1 MPDLST
7 FQLVFAFAT
16 MFLGGLVKGTIGLGM
31 KMVALG
37 LLATV
42 MPLPAAITV
51 IIVPGLASNA
61 WQTFSGPPQRET
73 LLRLWSFFALFCIG
87 IWFGTEILVAGNPRL
102 IAVILGALLV
112 TYALYA
118 LAAPRLPHPGRHE
131 VWLSPT
137 IGSINGILAGMTGSD
152 AVPGVPYMQCLQ
164 LNRDQLVQAMG
175 LLFLLGSGV
184 IAVAFT
190 VQGIFTRE
198 LAIASTAA
206 TVPTLAGYWLGE
218 KIRHRIPEEQFRQL
232 MLIAL
237 LVLGLYIV
245 ISKLV

>member
-1 MPDLST
+1 MLDLST
-7 FQLVFAFAT
+7 FQIVFAFAT
-16 MFLGGLVKGTIGLGM
+16 MVLGGLVKGTIGLGM
-31 KMVALG
+31 KIVALG

-42 MPLPAAITV
+42 MPLPSAIAV

-61 WQTFSGPPQRET
+61 WQTFSGPPQRDT
-73 LLRLWSFFALFCIG
+73 LGRLWPFFLMFCIG

-102 IAVILGALLV
+102 ITATLGAVLV
-112 TYALYA
+112 IYALYA
-118 LAAPRLPHPGRHE
+118 LAAPRLPNPGRHE
-131 VWLSPT
+131 VWLSPVV
-137 IGSINGILAGMTGSD
+137 GSINGVLAGMTGSD
-152 AVPGVPYMQCLQ
+152 AVPGVPYMQCLR

-184 IAVAFT
+184 IAIAFI
-190 VQGIFTRE
+190 VQGLLTRE

-206 TVPTLAGYWLGE
+206 TIPTLLGYWLGE
-218 KIRHRIPEEQFRQL
+218 KLRHRISEERFRQI
-232 MLIAL
+232 MLVAL

>member
-1 MPDLST
+1 
-7 FQLVFAFAT
+7 
-16 MFLGGLVKGTIGLGM
+16 
-31 KMVALG
+31 
-37 LLATV
+37 
-42 MPLPAAITV
+42 
-51 IIVPGLASNA
+51 
-61 WQTFSGPPQRET
+61 
-73 LLRLWSFFALFCIG
+73 
-87 IWFGTEILVAGNPRL
+87 
-102 IAVILGALLV
+102 
-112 TYALYA
+112 
-118 LAAPRLPHPGRHE
+118 
-131 VWLSPT
+131 
-137 IGSINGILAGMTGSD
+137 
-152 AVPGVPYMQCLQ
+152 VPGVPYMQCLQ

-237 LVLGLYIV
+237 LMLGLYIV